1 MPNNRKILKI
11 NIWGAPNK
19 LNPNRHPAGGYY
31 HEGKPGKGDPDRGKT
46 KRQKKIQRKKPIPG
60 GYPNINTVA

>member
-1 MPNNRKILKI
+1 MSNKRNILKI

-31 HEGKPGKGDPDRGKT
+31 KHPSDDPANQPKKP
-46 KRQKKIQRKKPIPG
+46 KRQRKIEKNYKFPQGK
-60 GYPNINTVA
+60 NIRNIA

>member
-1 MPNNRKILKI
+1 MPNKRNILKI

-31 HEGKPGKGDPDRGKT
+31 KWHDDPANKPKKT
-46 KRQKKIQRKKPIPG
+46 PRQRKIDKNYRFPQG
-60 GYPNINTVA
+60 KNIRDIA

>member
-1 MPNNRKILKI
+1 MPNKRNILKI

-31 HEGKPGKGDPDRGKT
+31 KHPSHDPANQPKKT
-46 KRQKKIQRKKPIPG
+46 PRQRKIEKNYKFPKG
-60 GYPNINTVA
+60 KNIRDIA

>member
-1 MPNNRKILKI
+1 MPNKRNTLKI

-31 HEGKPGKGDPDRGKT
+31 KHPSDDPANQPTKT
-46 KRQKKIQRKKPIPG
+46 PRQRKIDKKKKRIPEK
-60 GYPNINTVA
+60 NIRDIA

>member
-1 MPNNRKILKI
+1 MSNKRNILKI

-31 HEGKPGKGDPDRGKT
+31 KSPHDDPANQPKKP
-46 KRQKKIQRKKPIPG
+46 KRQRKIEKNYKFPQGK
-60 GYPNINTVA
+60 NIRDIA